1 VWATILYKETNNQI
15 MASDIEKVITEGL
28 FFKKGKETSPFK
40 KAEPKKVKS
49 KAKKTTYAKGTH
61 GSGAAKMK
69 AEFRRKRAAR
79 NK

>member
-1 VWATILYKETNNQI
+1 MAT
-15 MASDIEKVITEGL
+15 DIDKVLTEGIV
-28 FFKKGKETSPFK
+28 FKKGKDTSYEKNKEKP
-40 KAEPKKVKS
+40 KVKS